1 MKYILLP
8 IILFQSF
15 VSAEAMQLCP
25 LQEDTPGFQTS
36 RILIIEN
43 SVDEIE
49 RITRVAPA
57 YIREQIDWNIMM
69 IRLNLGYPID
79 EKDFLY
85 YIYDD
90 IDF

>member
-15 VSAEAMQLCP
+15 LSAENIQLCP

-36 RILIIEN
+36 RILLIEN

-49 RITRVAPA
+49 RITRVAPE
-57 YIREQIDWNIMM
+57 YIRQQIDWHILL
-69 IRLNLGYPID
+69 IRLNLGYPIEHED
-79 EKDFLY
+79 IKDYLY
-85 YIYDD
+85 EE
-90 IDF
+90 